1 MRKRIYI
8 LITFLIIIIPFYV
21 SAEEAGNL
29 KISCGS
35 STIKA
40 GETINCTITGKA
52 NKEFTNLHAN
62 INLSENLKMVSFNA
76 NSNWLKMENTTENV
90 DENIDVVTDDA
101 DPISSDFTIGTLKV
115 KAKDGVTAKNETIS
129 LTSIMFSY
137 DWTDYQIPD
146 ATTSIRIPSNNNS
159 LSSIK
164 VNDDGKFFDENK
176 TSFDLTNESET
187 VNIVVT
193 TKDGKAK
200 VKGDGQQKLNYGKN
214 TLKIEVTAEDG
225 SKKVYTLNINRP
237 DSRSKENYLLDFG
250 FLNHDIKFD
259 KNKTEYELIVENNIS
274 KMGLFI
280 SDTKSSIPRTDMF
293 SNALII
299 DGTKINLS
307 KKAIDVKYVLNDID
321 LLKKIMELDVY
332 YGTVQKA
339 EKKCNDDKKE
349 CSYYKDGELVG
360 KTIDKDSYNE
370 EFVYMNNELITYYS
384 NSDDPKNDFGIFV
397 FEDLKIGTNSLK
409 VKVIA
414 ENGDERV
421 YTFNIIRK
429 DADGKVTD
437 NDIMPPQTGNTI
449 YVIAVIML
457 VLSFGVGIYFYTK
470 KIKNTI

>member
-1 MRKRIYI
+1 MMI
-8 LITFLIIIIPFYV
+8 LPFYV
-21 SAEEAGNL
+21 SAESTGSVN
-29 KISCGS
+29 ISCS
-35 STIKA
+35 PSTIKS
-40 GETINCTITGKA
+40 GETTSCTITGKTD
-52 NKEFTNLHAN
+52 NDVSSISMGIK
-62 INLSENLKMVSFNA
+62 LSENLEAVEFKP
-76 NSNWLKMENTTENV
+76 NSTWLGDDISNGK
-90 DENIDVVTDDA
+90 IDIYTNSG
-101 DPISSDFTIGTLKV
+101 DPVKSEFTIGTLKI
-115 KAKDGVTAKNETIS
+115 KAKSGVIAKDES
-129 LTSIMFSY
+129 LTLTSNVFY
-137 DWTDYQIPD
+137 HDRAEYQIPD

-176 TSFDLTNESET
+176 TSFDLTIKSET
-187 VNIVVT
+187 ANIVVT
-193 TKDGKAK
+193 TKDSKAK

-274 KMGLFI
+274 KIGLFA
-280 SDTKSSIPRTDMF
+280 SDTKSSIPKTDMF

-299 DGTKINLS
+299 DGTKISVS
-307 KKAIDVKYVLNDID
+307 KKAIGAEFVLNDIN
-321 LLKKIMELDVY
+321 LFKKIMELGDY
-332 YGTVQKA
+332 YVTVQKA
-339 EKKCNDDKKE
+339 EKKCNDDEKE
-349 CSYYKDGELVG
+349 CSYYKDGELVYE
-360 KTIDKDSYNE
+360 TIDKDSYNE

-384 NSDDPKNDFGIFV
+384 NSDDSKNDFGIFA
-397 FEDLKIGTNSLK
+397 FEDLKVGTNSLK
-409 VKVIA
+409 YKVTA

-429 DADGKVTD
+429 DADGKVVD

-470 KIKNTI
+470 KFKNKI

>member
-1 MRKRIYI
+1 M
-8 LITFLIIIIPFYV
+8 IIPFYV

-40 GETINCTITGKA
+40 GETINCIITGKA
-52 NKEFTNLHAN
+52 NKEITNLHAN
-62 INLSENLKMVSFNA
+62 INLSENLKMVSFDL
-76 NSNWLKMENTTENV
+76 NSNWFKMDNTTENV
-90 DENIDVVTDDA
+90 DGNIDVVTDSG

-176 TSFDLTNESET
+176 ISFDLTNESET

-274 KMGLFI
+274 KMGVF
-280 SDTKSSIPRTDMF
+280 SSETKSSIPRTDMF

-321 LLKKIMELDVY
+321 LLKKIMELDDY

-349 CSYYKDGELVG
+349 CSYYKDGELIG
-360 KTIDKDSYNE
+360 KT
-370 EFVYMNNELITYYS
+370 
-384 NSDDPKNDFGIFV
+384 SDDPKNDFGIFV

-429 DADGKVTD
+429 DADGKVAD

-470 KIKNTI
+470 KFKNKI

>member
-1 MRKRIYI
+1 MKKRIYVI
-8 LITFLIIIIPFYV
+8 ITFIMMILPFYV
-21 SAEEAGNL
+21 SAESTGSVN
-29 KISCGS
+29 ISCS
-35 STIKA
+35 PSTIKS
-40 GETINCTITGKA
+40 GETTSCTITGKA
-52 NKEFTNLHAN
+52 DSDVSSISMGIK
-62 INLSENLKMVSFNA
+62 LSENLEAVEFKP
-76 NSNWLKMENTTENV
+76 NSTWLGDDISNGK
-90 DENIDVVTDDA
+90 IDIYTNSG
-101 DPISSDFTIGTLKV
+101 DPVKSEFTIGTLKI
-115 KAKDGVTAKNETIS
+115 KAKSGVIAKDES
-129 LTSIMFSY
+129 LTLTSNVFY
-137 DWTDYQIPD
+137 HDRAEYKIPD

-164 VNDDGKFFDENK
+164 VNDDGKFFDEK
-176 TSFDLTNESET
+176 ETSFDLTIKSET
-187 VNIVVT
+187 ANIVVT
-193 TKDGKAK
+193 TKDSKAK

-274 KMGLFI
+274 KIGLFA
-280 SDTKSSIPRTDMF
+280 SDTKSSIPKTDMF

-299 DGTKINLS
+299 DGTKISVS
-307 KKAIDVKYVLNDID
+307 KKAIGAEFVLNDIN
-321 LLKKIMELDVY
+321 LFKKIMELGDY
-332 YGTVQKA
+332 YVTVQKA
-339 EKKCNDDKKE
+339 EKKCNDDEKE
-349 CSYYKDGELVG
+349 CSYYKDGELVYE
-360 KTIDKDSYNE
+360 TIDKDSYNE

-384 NSDDPKNDFGIFV
+384 NSDDSKNDFGIFA
-397 FEDLKIGTNSLK
+397 FEDLKVGTNSLK
-409 VKVIA
+409 YKVTA

-429 DADGKVTD
+429 DADGKVVD

-470 KIKNTI
+470 KFKNTI

>member
-1 MRKRIYI
+1 MKKIIYVI
-8 LITFLIIIIPFYV
+8 ITFILMILPFYV
-21 SAEEAGNL
+21 SAESTGSVN
-29 KISCGS
+29 ISCS
-35 STIKA
+35 PSTIKS
-40 GETINCTITGKA
+40 GETTSCTITGKTD
-52 NKEFTNLHAN
+52 NDVSSISMGIK
-62 INLSENLKMVSFNA
+62 LSENLETVEFKP
-76 NSNWLKMENTTENV
+76 NSTWLGDDISNGK
-90 DENIDVVTDDA
+90 IDIYTNSG
-101 DPISSDFTIGTLKV
+101 DPVKSEFTIGTLKI
-115 KAKDGVTAKNETIS
+115 KAKSGVIAKDES
-129 LTSIMFSY
+129 LTLTSNVFY
-137 DWTDYQIPD
+137 HDRAEYKIPD

-176 TSFDLTNESET
+176 TSFDLTIKSET
-187 VNIVVT
+187 ANIVVT
-193 TKDGKAK
+193 TKDSKAK
-200 VKGDGQQKLNYGKN
+200 VKGNGQQKLNYGKN

-274 KMGLFI
+274 KIGLFA
-280 SDTKSSIPRTDMF
+280 SDTKSSIPKTDMF

-299 DGTKINLS
+299 DGTKISVS
-307 KKAIDVKYVLNDID
+307 KKAIGAEFVLNDIN
-321 LLKKIMELDVY
+321 LFKKIMELGDY
-332 YGTVQKA
+332 YVTVQKA
-339 EKKCNDDKKE
+339 EKKCNDDEKE
-349 CSYYKDGELVG
+349 CSYYKDGELVYE
-360 KTIDKDSYNE
+360 TIDKDSYNE

-384 NSDDPKNDFGIFV
+384 NSDDSKNDFGIFA
-397 FEDLKIGTNSLK
+397 FEDLKVGTNSLK
-409 VKVIA
+409 YKVTA

-429 DADGKVTD
+429 DADGKVAD

-470 KIKNTI
+470 KIKNKI

>member
-1 MRKRIYI
+1 MKKRIYVI
-8 LITFLIIIIPFYV
+8 ITFIMMILPFYV
-21 SAEEAGNL
+21 SAESTGSVN
-29 KISCGS
+29 ISCS
-35 STIKA
+35 PSTIKA
-40 GETINCTITGKA
+40 GETTSCTITGKTGSDVSSISMEI
-52 NKEFTNLHAN
+52 K
-62 INLSENLKMVSFNA
+62 LSENLETVEFKP
-76 NSNWLKMENTTENV
+76 NSTWLGDDISNGK
-90 DENIDVVTDDA
+90 IDIYTNSG
-101 DPISSDFTIGTLKV
+101 DPVKSEFTIGTLKI
-115 KAKDGVTAKNETIS
+115 KAKSGVIAKDES
-129 LTSIMFSY
+129 LTLTSNVFY
-137 DWTDYQIPD
+137 HDRAEYKIPD
-146 ATTSIRIPSNNNS
+146 ATASIRIPSNNNS

-176 TSFDLTNESET
+176 TSFDLTNESDT
-187 VNIVVT
+187 ANIVVT

-274 KMGLFI
+274 KIGVF
-280 SDTKSSIPRTDMF
+280 SSETKSSTPKTDMF
-293 SNALII
+293 SN
-299 DGTKINLS
+299 
-307 KKAIDVKYVLNDID
+307 VLFID
-321 LLKKIMELDVY
+321 LSRLDESDNTDNNITLNGIGLDKRFTELDDY
-332 YGTVQKA
+332 YGNVNDSSL
-339 EKKCNDDKKE
+339 EVKCNADKTE
-349 CSYYKDGELVG
+349 CSYYKDGELVH
-360 KTIDKDSYNE
+360 KKIIKDSFESFTSYKGGIPI
-370 EFVYMNNELITYYS
+370 VYRYKNVTGGYYLC
-384 NSDDPKNDFGIFV
+384 V
-397 FEDLKIGTNSLK
+397 LEDLKVGTNSLK

-429 DADGKVTD
+429 DADGKVAD

>member
-1 MRKRIYI
+1 MMI
-8 LITFLIIIIPFYV
+8 LPFYV
-21 SAEEAGNL
+21 SAESTGSVN
-29 KISCGS
+29 ISCS
-35 STIKA
+35 PSTIKS
-40 GETINCTITGKA
+40 GETTSCTITGKTD
-52 NKEFTNLHAN
+52 NDVSSISMGIK
-62 INLSENLKMVSFNA
+62 LSENLEAVEFKP
-76 NSNWLKMENTTENV
+76 NSTWLGDDISNGK
-90 DENIDVVTDDA
+90 IDIYTNSG
-101 DPISSDFTIGTLKV
+101 DPVKSEFTIGTLKI
-115 KAKDGVTAKNETIS
+115 KAKDGVIAKDES
-129 LTSIMFSY
+129 LTLTSNVFY
-137 DWTDYQIPD
+137 HDRAEYKIPD

-176 TSFDLTNESET
+176 TSFDLTIKSDT
-187 VNIVVT
+187 ANIVVT

-200 VKGDGQQKLNYGKN
+200 VKGDGRQKLNYGKN
-214 TLKIEVTAEDG
+214 TFKIEVTAEDG

-274 KMGLFI
+274 KMGVF
-280 SDTKSSIPRTDMF
+280 SSETKSSIPRTDMF

-321 LLKKIMELDVY
+321 LLKKIMELDDY

-360 KTIDKDSYNE
+360 KT
-370 EFVYMNNELITYYS
+370 
-384 NSDDPKNDFGIFV
+384 SDDPKNDFGIFV

-429 DADGKVTD
+429 DADGKVAD

>member
-1 MRKRIYI
+1 MRNRIYI

-62 INLSENLKMVSFNA
+62 INLSENLKMVSFDA
-76 NSNWLKMENTTENV
+76 NSNWFKMDNTTEN
-90 DENIDVVTDDA
+90 DDGNIDVVTDSG

-129 LTSIMFSY
+129 LTSITFSY

-187 VNIVVT
+187 VNIVVI
-193 TKDGKAK
+193 TKDSKAK
-200 VKGDGQQKLNYGKN
+200 VKGAGQQKLNYGKN

-274 KMGLFI
+274 KMGVFI
-280 SDTKSSIPRTDMF
+280 SKTKSSIPKTDMF
-293 SNALII
+293 SNVLFI
-299 DGTKINLS
+299 DGTKASVSDNTDNNIT
-307 KKAIDVKYVLNDID
+307 LNGID
-321 LLKKIMELDVY
+321 LDKKMQELVGDY
-332 YGTVQKA
+332 FDSSSL
-339 EKKCNDDKKE
+339 ERKCNDDETE
-349 CSYYKDGELVG
+349 CSYYTDGELVY
-360 KTIDKDSYNE
+360 KWIEKDSFGSE
-370 EFVYMNNELITYYS
+370 TYYK
-384 NSDDPKNDFGIFV
+384 DGIPIFYGYGDADEYYDLFV
-397 FEDLKIGTNSLK
+397 LDDLKVGTNSLK
-409 VKVIA
+409 YKVIA

-429 DADGKVTD
+429 DADGKVAD

-470 KIKNTI
+470 KFKNKI

>member
-8 LITFLIIIIPFYV
+8 LITFLIMIIPFYV

-52 NKEFTNLHAN
+52 NKEITNLHAN
-62 INLSENLKMVSFNA
+62 INLSENLKMVSFDL
-76 NSNWLKMENTTENV
+76 NSIWFKMDNTTENV
-90 DENIDVVTDDA
+90 DGNIDVVTDSG

-274 KMGLFI
+274 KIGGFS
-280 SDTKSSIPRTDMF
+280 SDTESSVPKTDMF
-293 SNALII
+293 SNVLFI
-299 DGTKINLS
+299 DGTKVSVS
-307 KKAIDVKYVLNDID
+307 KKVTDVKYVLNDID
-321 LLKKIMELDVY
+321 LYKKIQELDDY
-332 YGTVQKA
+332 LYNSDA
-339 EKKCNDDKKE
+339 SSLEEKCNDDKTE
-349 CSYYKDGELVG
+349 CLAYKDGELFG
-360 KTIDKDSYNE
+360 KYIDKGG
-370 EFVYMNNELITYYS
+370 TYY
-384 NSDDPKNDFGIFV
+384 KNGIPISYFYEDGDGNTLYNLYV
-397 FEDLKIGTNSLK
+397 FDDLKVGTNSLK
-409 VKVIA
+409 VKITA

-429 DADGKVTD
+429 DADGKVAD

-470 KIKNTI
+470 KIKNKI

>member
-1 MRKRIYI
+1 M
-8 LITFLIIIIPFYV
+8 IIPFYV

-52 NKEFTNLHAN
+52 NKEFINLHAN
-62 INLSENLKMVSFNA
+62 INLSENLKMVSFDA
-76 NSNWLKMENTTENV
+76 NSNWFKMDNTTEN
-90 DENIDVVTDDA
+90 DDGNIDVVTDDA

-129 LTSIMFSY
+129 LTSITFSY

-193 TKDGKAK
+193 TKDNKAK

-214 TLKIEVTAEDG
+214 TFKIEVTAEDG
-225 SKKVYTLNINRP
+225 SKKVYTLNITRP

-274 KMGLFI
+274 KMGVFI
-280 SDTKSSIPRTDMF
+280 SKTKSSIPKTDMF
-293 SNALII
+293 SNVLFI
-299 DGTKINLS
+299 DGTKASVSDNTDNNIT
-307 KKAIDVKYVLNDID
+307 LNGID
-321 LLKKIMELDVY
+321 LDKKMQELVGDY
-332 YGTVQKA
+332 FDSSSL
-339 EKKCNDDKKE
+339 ERKCNDDETE
-349 CSYYKDGELVG
+349 CSYYTDGELVY
-360 KTIDKDSYNE
+360 KWIEKDSFGSE
-370 EFVYMNNELITYYS
+370 TYYK
-384 NSDDPKNDFGIFV
+384 DGIPIFYGYGDADEYYDLFV
-397 FEDLKIGTNSLK
+397 LDDLKVGTNSLK
-409 VKVIA
+409 YKVIA
-414 ENGDERV
+414 ENGDERD

-429 DADGKVTD
+429 DADGKVVD

-470 KIKNTI
+470 KFKNKI

>member
-1 MRKRIYI
+1 MMI
-8 LITFLIIIIPFYV
+8 LPFYV
-21 SAEEAGNL
+21 SAESTGSVN
-29 KISCGS
+29 ISCS
-35 STIKA
+35 PSTIKS
-40 GETINCTITGKA
+40 GETTSCTITGKTD
-52 NKEFTNLHAN
+52 NDVSSISMGIK
-62 INLSENLKMVSFNA
+62 LSENLEAVEFKP
-76 NSNWLKMENTTENV
+76 NSTWLGDDISNGK
-90 DENIDVVTDDA
+90 IDIYTNSG
-101 DPISSDFTIGTLKV
+101 DPVKSEFTIGTLKI
-115 KAKDGVTAKNETIS
+115 KAKSGVIAKDES
-129 LTSIMFSY
+129 LTLTSNVFY
-137 DWTDYQIPD
+137 HDRAEYKIPD
-146 ATTSIRIPSNNNS
+146 VTTSIRIPSNNNS

-176 TSFDLTNESET
+176 TSFDLTIKSDT
-187 VNIVVT
+187 ANIVVT

-214 TLKIEVTAEDG
+214 TFKIEVTAEDG

-274 KMGLFI
+274 KIGLFA
-280 SDTKSSIPRTDMF
+280 SDTKSSIPKTDMF

-299 DGTKINLS
+299 DGTKISVS
-307 KKAIDVKYVLNDID
+307 KKAIGAEFVLNDIN
-321 LLKKIMELDVY
+321 LFKKIMELGDY
-332 YGTVQKA
+332 YVTVQKA
-339 EKKCNDDKKE
+339 EKKCNDDEKE
-349 CSYYKDGELVG
+349 CSYYKDGELVYE
-360 KTIDKDSYNE
+360 TIDKDSYNE

-384 NSDDPKNDFGIFV
+384 NSDDSKNDFGIFA
-397 FEDLKIGTNSLK
+397 FEDLKVGTNSLK
-409 VKVIA
+409 YKVTA

-429 DADGKVTD
+429 DADGKVAD

>member
-1 MRKRIYI
+1 MMI
-8 LITFLIIIIPFYV
+8 LPFYV
-21 SAEEAGNL
+21 SAESTGSVN
-29 KISCGS
+29 ISCS
-35 STIKA
+35 PSTIKS
-40 GETINCTITGKA
+40 GETTSCTITGKTDSDVSSISMGI
-52 NKEFTNLHAN
+52 K
-62 INLSENLKMVSFNA
+62 LSENLEVVEFKP
-76 NSNWLKMENTTENV
+76 NSTWLGDDISNGK
-90 DENIDVVTDDA
+90 IDIYTNSG
-101 DPISSDFTIGTLKV
+101 DPVKSEFTIGTLKI
-115 KAKDGVTAKNETIS
+115 KAKSGVIAKDES
-129 LTSIMFSY
+129 LTLTSNVFY
-137 DWTDYQIPD
+137 HDRAEYKIPD

-164 VNDDGKFFDENK
+164 VNGDDKFFDENK

-193 TKDGKAK
+193 TKDSKAK
-200 VKGDGQQKLNYGKN
+200 VKGNGQQKLNYGKN

-274 KMGLFI
+274 KIGLFA
-280 SDTKSSIPRTDMF
+280 SDTKSSIPKTDMF

-299 DGTKINLS
+299 DGTKISVS
-307 KKAIDVKYVLNDID
+307 KKAIGAEFVLNDIN
-321 LLKKIMELDVY
+321 LFKKIMELGDY
-332 YGTVQKA
+332 YVTVQKA
-339 EKKCNDDKKE
+339 EKKCNDDEKE
-349 CSYYKDGELVG
+349 CSYYKDGELVYE
-360 KTIDKDSYNE
+360 TIDKDSYNE

-384 NSDDPKNDFGIFV
+384 NSDDSKNDFGIFA
-397 FEDLKIGTNSLK
+397 FEDLKVGTNSLK
-409 VKVIA
+409 YKVTA

-429 DADGKVTD
+429 DADGKVVD

-470 KIKNTI
+470 KFKNKI

>member
-1 MRKRIYI
+1 M
-8 LITFLIIIIPFYV
+8 IIPFYV

-52 NKEFTNLHAN
+52 NKEITNLHAN
-62 INLSENLKMVSFNA
+62 INLSENLKMVSFDL
-76 NSNWLKMENTTENV
+76 NSIWFKMDNTTENV
-90 DENIDVVTDDA
+90 DGNIDVVTDSG

-129 LTSIMFSY
+129 LTSITFSY

-187 VNIVVT
+187 VNIVVI
-193 TKDGKAK
+193 TKDSKAK
-200 VKGDGQQKLNYGKN
+200 VKGAGQQKLNYGKN

-274 KMGLFI
+274 KMGVFI
-280 SDTKSSIPRTDMF
+280 SKTKSSIPKTDMF
-293 SNALII
+293 SNVLFI
-299 DGTKINLS
+299 DGTKASVSDNTDNNIT
-307 KKAIDVKYVLNDID
+307 LNGID
-321 LLKKIMELDVY
+321 LDKKMQELVGDY
-332 YGTVQKA
+332 FDSSSL
-339 EKKCNDDKKE
+339 ERKCNDDETE
-349 CSYYKDGELVG
+349 CSYYTDGELVY
-360 KTIDKDSYNE
+360 KWIEKDSFGSE
-370 EFVYMNNELITYYS
+370 TYYK
-384 NSDDPKNDFGIFV
+384 DGIPIFYGYGDADEYYDLFV
-397 FEDLKIGTNSLK
+397 LDDLKVGTNSLK
-409 VKVIA
+409 YKVIA

-429 DADGKVTD
+429 DADGKVAD

-470 KIKNTI
+470 KFKNKI

>member
-1 MRKRIYI
+1 M
-8 LITFLIIIIPFYV
+8 IIPFYV

-40 GETINCTITGKA
+40 GETINCVITGKA

-62 INLSENLKMVSFNA
+62 INLSENLKMVSFDA
-76 NSNWLKMENTTENV
+76 NSNWFKMDNTTEN
-90 DENIDVVTDDA
+90 DDGNIDVVTDDA

-129 LTSIMFSY
+129 LTSITFSY

-214 TLKIEVTAEDG
+214 ILKIEVTAEDG

-274 KMGLFI
+274 KIGVF
-280 SDTKSSIPRTDMF
+280 SSETKSSIPRTDMF

-321 LLKKIMELDVY
+321 LLKKIMELDDY

-360 KTIDKDSYNE
+360 KT
-370 EFVYMNNELITYYS
+370 
-384 NSDDPKNDFGIFV
+384 SDDPKNDFGIFV

-429 DADGKVTD
+429 DADGKVSD

-470 KIKNTI
+470 KFKNKI

>member
-1 MRKRIYI
+1 MRNRIYI
-8 LITFLIIIIPFYV
+8 LITFLIMIIPFYV

-62 INLSENLKMVSFNA
+62 INLSENLKMVSFDA
-76 NSNWLKMENTTENV
+76 NSNWFKMDNTTEN
-90 DENIDVVTDDA
+90 DDGNIDVVTDSG

-129 LTSIMFSY
+129 LTSITFSY

-176 TSFDLTNESET
+176 TSFDLTNESDT

-214 TLKIEVTAEDG
+214 TFKIEVTAEDG

-274 KMGLFI
+274 KMGVFI
-280 SDTKSSIPRTDMF
+280 SKTKSSIPKTDMF
-293 SNALII
+293 SNVLFI
-299 DGTKINLS
+299 DGTKASVSDNTDNNIT
-307 KKAIDVKYVLNDID
+307 LNGID
-321 LLKKIMELDVY
+321 LDKKMQELVGDY
-332 YGTVQKA
+332 FDSSSL
-339 EKKCNDDKKE
+339 ERKCNDDETE
-349 CSYYKDGELVG
+349 CSYYTDGELVY
-360 KTIDKDSYNE
+360 KWIEKDSFGSE
-370 EFVYMNNELITYYS
+370 TYYK
-384 NSDDPKNDFGIFV
+384 DGIPIFYGYGDADEYYDLFV
-397 FEDLKIGTNSLK
+397 LDDLKVGTNSLK
-409 VKVIA
+409 YKVIA
-414 ENGDERV
+414 ENGDERT

-429 DADGKVTD
+429 DADGKVAD

-470 KIKNTI
+470 KFKNKI

>member
-1 MRKRIYI
+1 MMI
-8 LITFLIIIIPFYV
+8 LPFYV
-21 SAEEAGNL
+21 SAESTGSVN
-29 KISCGS
+29 ISCS
-35 STIKA
+35 PSTIKS
-40 GETINCTITGKA
+40 GETTSCTITGKTD
-52 NKEFTNLHAN
+52 NDVSSISMGIK
-62 INLSENLKMVSFNA
+62 LSENLETVEFKP
-76 NSNWLKMENTTENV
+76 NSTWLGDDISNGK
-90 DENIDVVTDDA
+90 IDIYTNSG
-101 DPISSDFTIGTLKV
+101 DPVKSEFTIGTLKI
-115 KAKDGVTAKNETIS
+115 KAKSGVIAKDES
-129 LTSIMFSY
+129 LTLTSNVFY
-137 DWTDYQIPD
+137 HDRAEYKIPD

-193 TKDGKAK
+193 TKDSKAK
-200 VKGDGQQKLNYGKN
+200 VKGNGQQKLNYGKN

-274 KMGLFI
+274 KMGLFS
-280 SDTKSSIPRTDMF
+280 SDTKSSIPKTDMF

-299 DGTKINLS
+299 DGTKISVS
-307 KKAIDVKYVLNDID
+307 KKAIGAEFVLNDIN
-321 LLKKIMELDVY
+321 LFKKIMELGDY
-332 YGTVQKA
+332 YVTVQKA
-339 EKKCNDDKKE
+339 EKKCNDDEKE
-349 CSYYKDGELVG
+349 CSYYKDGELVYE
-360 KTIDKDSYNE
+360 TIDKDSYNE

-384 NSDDPKNDFGIFV
+384 NSDDSKNDFGIFA
-397 FEDLKIGTNSLK
+397 FEDLKVGTNSLK
-409 VKVIA
+409 YKVTA

-429 DADGKVTD
+429 DADGKVVD

-470 KIKNTI
+470 KIKNKI

>member
-1 MRKRIYI
+1 MKKRIYVI
-8 LITFLIIIIPFYV
+8 ITFIMMIIPFYV
-21 SAEEAGNL
+21 SAESTGSVS
-29 KISCGS
+29 ISCS
-35 STIKA
+35 PSTIKSGA
-40 GETINCTITGKA
+40 TTSCTITGKIDSDVSSISMSI
-52 NKEFTNLHAN
+52 K
-62 INLSENLKMVSFNA
+62 LSENLEAVEFKPDSTWLGDDI
-76 NSNWLKMENTTENV
+76 SNGK
-90 DENIDVVTDDA
+90 IDVYTNSG
-101 DPISSDFTIGTLKV
+101 DPVKSEFTIGTLKI
-115 KAKDGVTAKNETIS
+115 KAKSGVIAKDES
-129 LTSIMFSY
+129 LTLTSNVFY
-137 DWTDYQIPD
+137 HDRAEYKIPD
-146 ATTSIRIPSNNNS
+146 ATASIRIPSNNNS

-164 VNDDGKFFDENK
+164 VNDDGAFFDENK
-176 TSFDLTNESET
+176 TNFDLTNESET
-187 VNIVVT
+187 ANIVVT
-193 TKDGKAK
+193 TKDSKAK
-200 VKGDGQQKLNYGKN
+200 VKGAGQQKLNYGKN

-274 KMGLFI
+274 KIGLF
-280 SDTKSSIPRTDMF
+280 SSETKSSTPRTDMF

-321 LLKKIMELDVY
+321 LLKKIMELDDY

-360 KTIDKDSYNE
+360 
-370 EFVYMNNELITYYS
+370 IT
-384 NSDDPKNDFGIFV
+384 SDDPKNDFGIFV

-414 ENGDERV
+414 ENGDERA

-429 DADGKVTD
+429 DADGKVAD

-470 KIKNTI
+470 KIKNKI

>member
-1 MRKRIYI
+1 MMI
-8 LITFLIIIIPFYV
+8 LPFYV
-21 SAEEAGNL
+21 SAESTGSVN
-29 KISCGS
+29 ISCS
-35 STIKA
+35 PSTIKS
-40 GETINCTITGKA
+40 GETTSCTITGKTD
-52 NKEFTNLHAN
+52 NDVSSISMGIK
-62 INLSENLKMVSFNA
+62 LSENLETVEFKP
-76 NSNWLKMENTTENV
+76 NSTWLGDDISNGK
-90 DENIDVVTDDA
+90 IDIYTNSG
-101 DPISSDFTIGTLKV
+101 DPVKSEFTIGTLKI
-115 KAKDGVTAKNETIS
+115 KAKDGVIAKDES
-129 LTSIMFSY
+129 LTLTSNVFY
-137 DWTDYQIPD
+137 HDRAEYKIPD

-176 TSFDLTNESET
+176 TSFDLTIKSDT
-187 VNIVVT
+187 ANIGVT

-274 KMGLFI
+274 KMGVF
-280 SDTKSSIPRTDMF
+280 SSETKSPIPKTDMF
-293 SNALII
+293 SNVLFI
-299 DGTKINLS
+299 DGTKVSVSDNVNIN
-307 KKAIDVKYVLNDID
+307 ITLNGID
-321 LLKKIMELDVY
+321 LDKKMQELGDY
-332 YGTVQKA
+332 LYNFDA
-339 EKKCNDDKKE
+339 SSLEEKCNDDKTE
-349 CSYYKDGELVG
+349 CLAYKDGELFG
-360 KTIDKDSYNE
+360 KYIDKGG
-370 EFVYMNNELITYYS
+370 TYY
-384 NSDDPKNDFGIFV
+384 KNGIPISYFYEDGDGNTLYNLYV
-397 FEDLKIGTNSLK
+397 IDDLKVGTNSLK
-409 VKVIA
+409 YKVIA

-429 DADGKVTD
+429 DADGKVVD

>member
-1 MRKRIYI
+1 MKKRIYVI
-8 LITFLIIIIPFYV
+8 ITFIMMILPFYV
-21 SAEEAGNL
+21 SAESTGSVN
-29 KISCGS
+29 ISCS
-35 STIKA
+35 PSTIKS
-40 GETINCTITGKA
+40 GETTSCTITGKTD
-52 NKEFTNLHAN
+52 NDVSSISMGIK
-62 INLSENLKMVSFNA
+62 LSENLEAVEFKP
-76 NSNWLKMENTTENV
+76 NSTWLGDDISNGK
-90 DENIDVVTDDA
+90 IDIYTNSG
-101 DPISSDFTIGTLKV
+101 DPVKSEFTIGTLKI
-115 KAKDGVTAKNETIS
+115 KAKSGAIAKDES
-129 LTSIMFSY
+129 LTLTSNVFY
-137 DWTDYQIPD
+137 HDRAEYKIPD

-176 TSFDLTNESET
+176 TSFDLTNESDT
-187 VNIVVT
+187 ANIVVT

-214 TLKIEVTAEDG
+214 TFKIEVTAEDG

-274 KMGLFI
+274 KIGLFA
-280 SDTKSSIPRTDMF
+280 SDTKSSIPKTDMF

-299 DGTKINLS
+299 DGTKISVS
-307 KKAIDVKYVLNDID
+307 KKAIGAEFVLNDIN
-321 LLKKIMELDVY
+321 LFKKIMELGDY
-332 YGTVQKA
+332 YVTVQKA
-339 EKKCNDDKKE
+339 EKKCNDDEKE
-349 CSYYKDGELVG
+349 CSYYKDGELVYE
-360 KTIDKDSYNE
+360 TIDKDSYNE

-384 NSDDPKNDFGIFV
+384 NSDDSKNDFGIFA
-397 FEDLKIGTNSLK
+397 FEDLKVGTNSLK
-409 VKVIA
+409 YKVTA

-429 DADGKVTD
+429 DADGKVAD

-470 KIKNTI
+470 KIKNKI

>member
-1 MRKRIYI
+1 MKKRIYVI
-8 LITFLIIIIPFYV
+8 ITFIMMILPFYV
-21 SAEEAGNL
+21 SAESTGSVN
-29 KISCGS
+29 ISCS
-35 STIKA
+35 PSTIKA
-40 GETINCTITGKA
+40 GETTSCTITGKTD
-52 NKEFTNLHAN
+52 NDVSSISMGIK
-62 INLSENLKMVSFNA
+62 LSENLETVEFKP
-76 NSNWLKMENTTENV
+76 NSTWLGDDISNGK
-90 DENIDVVTDDA
+90 IDIYTNSG
-101 DPISSDFTIGTLKV
+101 DPVKSEFTIGTLKI
-115 KAKDGVTAKNETIS
+115 KAKSGVIAKDES
-129 LTSIMFSY
+129 LTLTSNVFY
-137 DWTDYQIPD
+137 HDRAEYKIPD

-176 TSFDLTNESET
+176 TSFDLTNESDT
-187 VNIVVT
+187 ANIVVT
-193 TKDGKAK
+193 TKDSKAK
-200 VKGDGQQKLNYGKN
+200 VKGNGQQKLNYGKN

-274 KMGLFI
+274 KMGVFI
-280 SDTKSSIPRTDMF
+280 SETKSSIPKTDMF

-299 DGTKINLS
+299 DGTKASIS
-307 KKAIDVKYVLNDID
+307 KKATGAEFVLNDID
-321 LLKKIMELDVY
+321 LFKKMMELDDY
-332 YGTVQKA
+332 YSTVQKA

-370 EFVYMNNELITYYS
+370 EFVYMNNELIAYYYK
-384 NSDDPKNDFGIFV
+384 SDDSKNYFGIFV
-397 FEDLKIGTNSLK
+397 LDDLKVGTNSLK
-409 VKVIA
+409 YKVTA
-414 ENGDERV
+414 ENGDERT

-429 DADGKVTD
+429 DADGKVAD

-470 KIKNTI
+470 KFKNKI

>member
-1 MRKRIYI
+1 MKKRIYVI
-8 LITFLIIIIPFYV
+8 ITFIMMILPFYV
-21 SAEEAGNL
+21 SAESTGSVN
-29 KISCGS
+29 ISCS
-35 STIKA
+35 PSTIKS
-40 GETINCTITGKA
+40 GETTSCTITGKTD
-52 NKEFTNLHAN
+52 NDVSSISMGIK
-62 INLSENLKMVSFNA
+62 LSENLEAVEFKP
-76 NSNWLKMENTTENV
+76 NSTWLGDDISNGK
-90 DENIDVVTDDA
+90 IDIYTNSG
-101 DPISSDFTIGTLKV
+101 DPVKSEFTIGTLKI
-115 KAKDGVTAKNETIS
+115 KAKSGVIAKDES
-129 LTSIMFSY
+129 LTLTSNVFY
-137 DWTDYQIPD
+137 HDRAEYKIPD

-176 TSFDLTNESET
+176 TSFDLTIKSDT
-187 VNIVVT
+187 ANIGVT

-274 KMGLFI
+274 KIGLFA
-280 SDTKSSIPRTDMF
+280 SDTKSSIPKTDMF

-299 DGTKINLS
+299 DGTKISVS
-307 KKAIDVKYVLNDID
+307 KKAIGAEFVLNDIN
-321 LLKKIMELDVY
+321 LFKKIMELGDY
-332 YGTVQKA
+332 YVTVQKA
-339 EKKCNDDKKE
+339 EKKCNDDEKE
-349 CSYYKDGELVG
+349 CSYYKDGELVYE
-360 KTIDKDSYNE
+360 TIDKDSYNE

-384 NSDDPKNDFGIFV
+384 NSDDSKNDFGIFA
-397 FEDLKIGTNSLK
+397 FEDLKVGTNSLK
-409 VKVIA
+409 YKVIA

-429 DADGKVTD
+429 DADGKVVD

-470 KIKNTI
+470 KFKNTI

>member
-1 MRKRIYI
+1 MKKRIYVI
-8 LITFLIIIIPFYV
+8 ITFIMMILPFYV
-21 SAEEAGNL
+21 SAESTGSVN
-29 KISCGS
+29 ISCS
-35 STIKA
+35 PSTIKA
-40 GETINCTITGKA
+40 GETTSCTITGKTD
-52 NKEFTNLHAN
+52 NDVSSISMGIK
-62 INLSENLKMVSFNA
+62 LSENLETVEFKP
-76 NSNWLKMENTTENV
+76 NSTWLGDDISNGK
-90 DENIDVVTDDA
+90 IDIYTNSG
-101 DPISSDFTIGTLKV
+101 DPVKSEFTIGTLKI
-115 KAKDGVTAKNETIS
+115 KAKSGVIAKDES
-129 LTSIMFSY
+129 LTLTSNVFY
-137 DWTDYQIPD
+137 HDRAEYKIPD

-176 TSFDLTNESET
+176 TSFDLTNESDT
-187 VNIVVT
+187 ANIVVT

-293 SNALII
+293 SN
-299 DGTKINLS
+299 
-307 KKAIDVKYVLNDID
+307 VLFID
-321 LLKKIMELDVY
+321 LSRLDESDNVNINITLNGIDLDKKMQELDDY

-360 KTIDKDSYNE
+360 KTIDDVDE
-370 EFVYMNNELITYYS
+370 DYYLLVL
-384 NSDDPKNDFGIFV
+384 D
-397 FEDLKIGTNSLK
+397 DLKVGTNSLK
-409 VKVIA
+409 VKITA

-429 DADGKVTD
+429 DADGKVAD

-470 KIKNTI
+470 KFKNKI